1 MDILET
7 KNGGD
12 DKLTKL
18 AITEIVAQ
26 FSIPTNFPNF
36 NQILFKNFIFVILT
50 ITFNKLPT
58 LNSPNISIF

>member
-36 NQILFKNFIFVILT
+36 NQILFKKFIFVILT
-50 ITFNKLPT
+50 ITFNKLST